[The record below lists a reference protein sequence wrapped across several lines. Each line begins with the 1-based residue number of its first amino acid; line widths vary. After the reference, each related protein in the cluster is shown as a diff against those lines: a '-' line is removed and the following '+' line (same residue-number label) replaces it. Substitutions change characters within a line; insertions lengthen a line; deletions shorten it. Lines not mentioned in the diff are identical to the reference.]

1 LVKIGLND
9 AKLLQGG
16 YFCSPKAFSQAFNTY
31 SQNFQIIMAVK
42 DKYQNVLDLGE
53 KMGVR
58 DGKVEEAN
66 GILRMWGTV
75 ENNYEKDQLWDSIKA
90 IGGSHPT
97 DIVVDIQVS
106 NPGVYATHTVKK
118 GESLSLIA
126 KHYYGDLMKY
136 KQIFEA
142 NRDQLDNPDKIEVGQ
157 VLTIPNP

>member
-1 LVKIGLND
+1 
-9 AKLLQGG
+9 
-16 YFCSPKAFSQAFNTY
+16 
-31 SQNFQIIMAVK
+31 MAVK

-66 GILRMWGTV
+66 GVLRMWGTV

-90 IGGSHPT
+90 IGGSNPT
-97 DIVVDIQVS
+97 DIVVDLQVS

-118 GESLSLIA
+118 GESLSLIS

-136 KQIFEA
+136 KQIYEA

>member
-1 LVKIGLND
+1 
-9 AKLLQGG
+9 
-16 YFCSPKAFSQAFNTY
+16 
-31 SQNFQIIMAVK
+31 MAVK

-66 GILRMWGTV
+66 GVLRMWGTV
-75 ENNYEKDQLWDSIKA
+75 DNNFEKDQLWDSIKA
-90 IGGSHPT
+90 IGGSNPT
-97 DIVVDIQVS
+97 DIVVDIQVA
-106 NPGVYATHTVKK
+106 NPGAYATHTVKK

-126 KHYYGDLMKY
+126 KHYYDDLKKY
-136 KQIFEA
+136 KQIYEA